1 MTSEHLYSSDEGELI
16 YVIESFLCPCR
27 FVYIRFVFGSQ
38 IKFTVDALPELS
50 FDVFV

>member
-1 MTSEHLYSSDEGELI
+1 MSVSVCI
-16 YVIESFLCPCR
+16 YTVC
-27 FVYIRFVFGSQ
+27 IRFVIGSQ